1 MDEVLSCLLVFGGL
15 GMMIWLVLV
24 ILLLFYLFFDE
35 FFRGG

>member
-15 GMMIWLVLV
+15 GMMIWLALV
-24 ILLLFYLFFDE
+24 IFLLLYLFFDE